1 MFLGIFF
8 AEFEEYMQISRPIEA
23 LNWIAQLGR
32 SLLQFFCMVAVC
44 LPLVSSR
51 IPTTLES
58 VLQAGK
64 LVVISRNG
72 PTTYYEG
79 PTGLTGFE
87 YNLTK
92 QFADYLGVELEI
104 RETENLGV
112 MLDSVGSEA
121 GYLAAAG
128 LTITDVRRQK
138 VLFSE
143 PYLEITQQVIYRQS
157 ETRPT
162 SIEDLLNKE
171 ILVIGN
177 SSHAERLRELKKEF
191 PDLKWEER
199 HDVEMLDLIEM
210 VHDGSID
217 YTIVD
222 SNAYTINQSLFPEA
236 AVAFD
241 ISEPQQLAWAFPT
254 QKDDSLYLQA
264 QKFFASIKKQGFI
277 EDELETYYGH
287 LGEIDYSGAILFAN
301 RLKTRLPK
309 WEELL
314 KEAAASQKLDWQ
326 LLAALSYQESH
337 WNPRAK
343 SPTGVR
349 GFMMLTRDTA
359 KFVGIKNRLDAKQ
372 SIAGGA
378 KYFRSIYDR
387 IPERIQDPDR
397 TWLALAAYNAGL
409 GHLEDARILT
419 AQHGGDPDKWS
430 DVRETLPLLAKR
442 KYYKQTKHGYARGW
456 EPVDYVRNI
465 RNFHTIIA
473 WNELQKERET
483 QIASN
488 QTPPKEF
495 AKFSS
500 VVSEAVRTL
509 AGITE
514 EASSL

>member
-1 MFLGIFF
+1 
-8 AEFEEYMQISRPIEA
+8 MQISKAVEA
-23 LNWIAQLGR
+23 IKSIADFGR
-32 SLLQFFCMVAVC
+32 SLMLLFSMVAVC
-44 LPLVSSR
+44 LPLVGSR

-58 VLQAGK
+58 VQQSGK

-79 PTGLTGFE
+79 PDGLTGFE
-87 YNLTK
+87 YNLAK

-112 MLDSVGSEA
+112 MLDSIGTEA
-121 GYLAAAG
+121 GNLAAAG

-138 VLFSE
+138 VQFSE

-157 ETRPT
+157 ESRPT
-162 SIEDLLNKE
+162 SVEDLLGKE

-177 SSHAERLRELKKEF
+177 SSHAERLRELKKEY
-191 PDLKWEER
+191 PELKWEER

-210 VHDGSID
+210 VHEGSID

-241 ISEPQQLAWAFPT
+241 ISEPQQLAWAFPN
-254 QKDDSLYLQA
+254 QKDNSLYLEA
-264 QKFFASIKKQGFI
+264 QKFFKGIKQTGFI
-277 EDELETYYGH
+277 DDELETYYGH
-287 LGEIDYSGAILFAN
+287 LGEIDYSGAVLFAN

-309 WEELL
+309 WEKLI
-314 KEAAASQKLDWQ
+314 KSAAEKQSVDWQ

-359 KFVGIKNRLDAKQ
+359 DFVGIKNRLDANQ
-372 SIAGGA
+372 SINGGA

-397 TWLALAAYNAGL
+397 VWLALAAYNVGL

-419 AQHGGDPDKWS
+419 AQQGGDPDKWT
-430 DVRETLPLLAKR
+430 DVRESLPLLAKR

-473 WNELQKERET
+473 WNELQRDRET
-483 QIASN
+483 QIASSES
-488 QTPPKEF
+488 TPKKF
-495 AKFSS
+495 AKFSP

-514 EASSL
+514 DTSAL